1 MVRNNKVFD
10 WLSMAEDDLRD
21 AWRDFEAGSYASSV
35 YHAELSCQKVLKAL
49 ITALGHEPMK
59 THKPPIQLKMI
70 ISMGILEE
78 KKNLQEEI
86 LSILP
91 YAITLEDQGTIPR
104 YGWQTLNKIIKP
116 SEIYDKEKAGALI
129 DNAEHVL
136 RKIKEII
143 GGIDC

>member
-1 MVRNNKVFD
+1 
-10 WLSMAEDDLRD
+10 MAEDDLRD

-49 ITALGHEPMK
+49 
-59 THKPPIQLKMI
+59 
-70 ISMGILEE
+70 
-78 KKNLQEEI
+78 
-86 LSILP
+86 
-91 YAITLEDQGTIPR
+91 
-104 YGWQTLNKIIKP
+104 NKIIKP

-136 RKIKEII
+136 RKIKEIV